1 MSSTTLRATASGLP
15 PAEAARR
22 AASTGSLAT
31 VVAHAH
37 PTRTAPQVVT
47 DSVAMPTKQMKRGL
61 W

>member
-1 MSSTTLRATASGLP
+1 MSPTTLRATAGGLA

-22 AASTGSLAT
+22 TASPGSLAT

-37 PTRTAPQVVT
+37 PAKTVPLVLN
-47 DSVAMPTKQMKRGL
+47 DSAARPTTEMNRSL